1 MIFPQWIRFFP
12 AQRLRNSSVFYK
24 GRIPTCYTNW
34 LLKSC
39 AAFHEVSNAAR
50 IHNLFMDPVQSPSPL
65 NVPTEV
71 LATLVEIG
79 EEINSSL
86 DLDEVLRKT
95 AALVK
100 RLVDYEIFSVLL
112 LDESMHRLYHRFTI
126 GYGEEA
132 GKDWLIPIGQGIT
145 GTSAATGRAVRV
157 PDVREDPRY
166 INIIDSVRS
175 ELVVPLM
182 VKGQA
187 IGVLD
192 IQSTQV
198 DYFTRDQQSVL
209 TLMASRL
216 AIAIENAR
224 LFERVRSQ
232 ADTLLVLNDVGREAN
247 SILAV
252 EELLRRAAELVKR
265 VIDYQIL
272 GILLYDESTNM
283 FRHRLDVK
291 YGQSAQGKLRV
302 TAHEGIVGAAIAT
315 ELPVRVPDVNLD
327 SRYIMVNPET
337 RSELAIPMIHQ
348 GRVVGVLD
356 LESPQIN
363 YFTEQHEQTLMI
375 LAAHLAVSL
384 ENARL
389 YEKLAKDEA
398 RMERELTAAQR
409 LQTALLRPVPSI
421 DYGLDI
427 TARIHSAR
435 EVCGDLYDFLSY
447 GTQQLGIALGDVS
460 GKGSAAALYG
470 AVATGILR
478 SLSPHKLQPAELLR
492 QLNQLVSDRR
502 VEGRYM
508 TFCFATW
515 QKGRHTLRLANAGQT
530 QPLLWKDGHAEQI
543 KLSGFPIGIFDDA
556 TYEEWSVRLKSGD
569 IMLFFSDGLTEAA
582 NREGKF
588 FGTHRIKDILEANA
602 HLNSTE
608 LADRLLEEVESFT
621 QGGAITDDRT
631 LVVMKVK

>member
-1 MIFPQWIRFFP
+1 MEP
-12 AQRLRNSSVFYK
+12 AQ
-24 GRIPTCYTNW
+24 
-34 LLKSC
+34 
-39 AAFHEVSNAAR
+39 A
-50 IHNLFMDPVQSPSPL
+50 PSPL
-65 NVPTEV
+65 NVPAEV

-100 RLVDYEIFSVLL
+100 RLIDYEIFSVLL
-112 LDESMHRLYHRFTI
+112 VDESMHRLYHRFTI

-132 GKDWLIPIGQGIT
+132 GKDWVIPIGQGIT
-145 GTSAATGRAVRV
+145 GTAAATGRAVRV

-175 ELVVPLM
+175 EMVIPLM

-265 VIDYQIL
+265 VINYQIL
-272 GILLYDESTNM
+272 GILLYDESANLY
-283 FRHRLDVK
+283 RHRLDVK

-302 TAHEGIVGAAIAT
+302 TPHEGIVGAAIAT
-315 ELPVRVPDVNLD
+315 ELPVRVPDVTLD
-327 SRYIMVNPET
+327 SRYIMINPET

-356 LESPQIN
+356 LESPQVN
-363 YFTEQHEQTLMI
+363 YFTEDHEQTLMI

-409 LQTALLRPVPSI
+409 LQTALLRPVPDT

-447 GTQQLGIALGDVS
+447 GTQQLGVALGDVS

-492 QLNQLVSDRR
+492 QLNQLVCDRR

-508 TFCFATW
+508 TICFATW
-515 QKGRHTLRLANAGQT
+515 QKGRHKLRLANAGQT
-530 QPLLWKDGHAEQI
+530 QPLLWKDGHVEQI
-543 KLSGFPIGIFDDA
+543 NLTGFPIGIFDDA
-556 TYEEWSVRLKSGD
+556 TYEEWSVSLTSGD
-569 IMLFFSDGLTEAA
+569 ILLFFSDGLTEAS

-588 FGTHRIKDILEANA
+588 FGTGRIKELLEANA
-602 HLNSTE
+602 HMNSSE
-608 LADRLLEEVESFT
+608 LADRLLEEVEKFT

>member
-1 MIFPQWIRFFP
+1 LGGSNPHLLYYVTLVQSC
-12 AQRLRNSSVFYK
+12 SSVLSANYNCDYL
-24 GRIPTCYTNW
+24 I
-34 LLKSC
+34 
-39 AAFHEVSNAAR
+39 
-50 IHNLFMDPVQSPSPL
+50 MDPVQTPTPL

-86 DLDEVLRKT
+86 DLDEVLKKT

-100 RLVDYEIFSVLL
+100 RLIDFEVFGVLL
-112 LDESMHRLYHRFTI
+112 VDESMHRLYHRFTI

-132 GKDWLIPIGQGIT
+132 GKEWVIPIGQGIT
-145 GTSAATGRAVRV
+145 GTAAATGRAVRV

-166 INIIDSVRS
+166 INIVDSVRS
-175 ELVVPLM
+175 EMVIPLM

-216 AIAIENAR
+216 ATAIENAR
-224 LFERVRSQ
+224 LFERVRTQ
-232 ADTLLVLNDVGREAN
+232 ANTLLVLNEVGREAN
-247 SILAV
+247 AILAV
-252 EELLRRAAELVKR
+252 EQLLRRAAELVKR

-272 GILLYDESTNM
+272 GILLYDDKTKI
-283 FRHRLDVK
+283 FRHRLDMK
-291 YGQSAQGKLRV
+291 YGESAQGKLRISPE
-302 TAHEGIVGAAIAT
+302 EGIVGTAIAT
-315 ELPVRVPDVNLD
+315 QLPVRIPDVTLD

-337 RSELAIPMIHQ
+337 RSEMAIPMIHK

-356 LESPQIN
+356 LESPQVN
-363 YFTEQHEQTLMI
+363 YFTEDHEQTLSI

-389 YEKLAKDEA
+389 YEQLAKDEA

-409 LQTALLRPVPSI
+409 LQTALLRPVPTN

-427 TARIHSAR
+427 TARITSAR

-447 GTQQLGIALGDVS
+447 GSQNLGIALGDVS
-460 GKGSAAALYG
+460 GKGTAAALYG

-478 SLSPHKLQPAELLR
+478 SLSPQKLQPAELLHL
-492 QLNQLVSDRR
+492 LNQLVCDRR

-508 TFCFATW
+508 TICFATW
-515 QKGRHTLRLANAGQT
+515 QKGRRKLRVANAGQT
-530 QPLLWKDGHAEQI
+530 QPLLWKDGHVEQI

-556 TYEEWSVRLKSGD
+556 TYEEWNVRLSPGD
-569 IMLFFSDGLTEAA
+569 VLLFFSDGLTEAA
-582 NREGKF
+582 NRDGKF
-588 FGTHRIKDILEANA
+588 FGTNRIKDLLTANS
-602 HLNSTE
+602 HMNSSD
-608 LADRLLEEVESFT
+608 LADRLLQEVEDFT

-631 LVVMKVK
+631 LVVVKVK

>member
-1 MIFPQWIRFFP
+1 
-12 AQRLRNSSVFYK
+12 
-24 GRIPTCYTNW
+24 
-34 LLKSC
+34 
-39 AAFHEVSNAAR
+39 
-50 IHNLFMDPVQSPSPL
+50 MDPVQAPIPL
-65 NVPTEV
+65 NIPAEV

-86 DLDEVLRKT
+86 DLDEVLQKT

-100 RLVDYEIFSVLL
+100 RLIDFEIFSVLL
-112 LDESMHRLYHRFTI
+112 VDESMHRLYHRFTI
-126 GYGEEA
+126 GYGDKA
-132 GKDWLIPIGQGIT
+132 GKDWVIPIGQGIT
-145 GTSAATGRAVRV
+145 GTAAATGRAVRV

-175 ELVVPLM
+175 EMVIPLM

-224 LFERVRSQ
+224 LFERVSSQ
-232 ADTLLVLNDVGREAN
+232 ADTLLVLNEVGREAS

-265 VIDYQIL
+265 VINFQIL
-272 GILLYDESTNM
+272 GILLYDEALGVY
-283 FRHRLDVK
+283 RHRLDVK

-302 TAHEGIVGAAIAT
+302 GANEGIVGAAISSK
-315 ELPVRVPDVNLD
+315 LPVRVGDVTHD

-337 RSELAIPMIHQ
+337 RSEMAIPLIHQ
-348 GRVVGVLD
+348 DRVVGVLD
-356 LESPQIN
+356 LESPQVN
-363 YFTEQHEQTLMI
+363 YFTAEHEQTLSI

-389 YEKLAKDEA
+389 YEKVAKDEA

-409 LQTALLRPVPSI
+409 LQTALLRPVPET

-435 EVCGDLYDFLSY
+435 EVCGDLYDFLTY
-447 GTQQLGIALGDVS
+447 GSQQLGIALGDVS

-492 QLNQLVSDRR
+492 QLNQLVCDRR

-508 TFCFATW
+508 TICFATW
-515 QKGRHTLRLANAGQT
+515 QKARHRLRIANAGQT
-530 QPLLWKDGHAEQI
+530 QPLLWKDGHVEQVKI
-543 KLSGFPIGIFDDA
+543 SGFPIGIFDEA
-556 TYEEWSVRLKSGD
+556 TYEEWNVQLKPGD
-569 IMLFFSDGLTEAA
+569 ILLFFSDGLTEAA

-588 FGTHRIKDILEANA
+588 FGTHRLQELLAANA
-602 HLNSTE
+602 HMNSSE
-608 LADRLLEEVESFT
+608 LADILLAEVEAFT
-621 QGGAITDDRT
+621 EGGPITDDRT

>member
-1 MIFPQWIRFFP
+1 MEP
-12 AQRLRNSSVFYK
+12 AQ
-24 GRIPTCYTNW
+24 
-34 LLKSC
+34 
-39 AAFHEVSNAAR
+39 A
-50 IHNLFMDPVQSPSPL
+50 PSPL
-65 NVPTEV
+65 NVPAEV

-100 RLVDYEIFSVLL
+100 RLIDYEIFSVLL
-112 LDESMHRLYHRFTI
+112 VDESMHRLYHRFTI

-132 GKDWLIPIGQGIT
+132 GKDWVIPIGQGIT
-145 GTSAATGRAVRV
+145 GTAAATGRAVRV

-175 ELVVPLM
+175 EMVIPLM

-192 IQSTQV
+192 IQSTQL

-224 LFERVRSQ
+224 LFERIRSQ
-232 ADTLLVLNDVGREAN
+232 ADTLLVLNEVGREAN

-272 GILLYDESTNM
+272 GILLYDESANLY
-283 FRHRLDVK
+283 RHRLDVK

-302 TAHEGIVGAAIAT
+302 TPHEGIVGAAIAT
-315 ELPVRVPDVNLD
+315 ELPVRVPDVTLD

-356 LESPQIN
+356 LESPQVN
-363 YFTEQHEQTLMI
+363 YFTEDHEQTLMI
-375 LAAHLAVSL
+375 LGAHLAVSL

-409 LQTALLRPVPSI
+409 LQTALLRPVPDT

-447 GTQQLGIALGDVS
+447 GTQQLGVALGDVS

-492 QLNQLVSDRR
+492 QLNQLVCDRR

-508 TFCFATW
+508 TICFATW
-515 QKGRHTLRLANAGQT
+515 QKGRHKLRLANAGQT
-530 QPLLWKDGHAEQI
+530 QPLLWKDGHVEQI
-543 KLSGFPIGIFDDA
+543 QLTGFPIGIFDDA
-556 TYEEWSVRLKSGD
+556 TYEEWSVSLTSGD
-569 IMLFFSDGLTEAA
+569 ILLFFSDGLTEAS

-588 FGTHRIKDILEANA
+588 FGTGRIKELLEANA
-602 HLNSTE
+602 HMNSSE
-608 LADRLLEEVESFT
+608 LADRLLEEVEKFT

>member
-1 MIFPQWIRFFP
+1 M
-12 AQRLRNSSVFYK
+12 
-24 GRIPTCYTNW
+24 
-34 LLKSC
+34 
-39 AAFHEVSNAAR
+39 E
-50 IHNLFMDPVQSPSPL
+50 PVQTTSPL
-65 NVPTEV
+65 NVPAEI
-71 LATLVEIG
+71 LATLVEIS

-86 DLDEVLRKT
+86 DLDEVLQKT
-95 AALVK
+95 AMLVK
-100 RLVDYEIFSVLL
+100 RLVDFEIFGVML
-112 LDESMHRLYHRFTI
+112 LDESTQRLYHRFTI
-126 GYGEEA
+126 GYGEQA
-132 GKDWLIPIGQGIT
+132 SKDWQIPLGQGIT
-145 GTSAATGRAVRV
+145 GTAAATGRAVRV
-157 PDVREDPRY
+157 GDVREDPRY

-175 ELVVPLM
+175 ELVVPLV
-182 VKGQA
+182 VKGQS

-216 AIAIENAR
+216 AVAIENAR

-232 ADTLLVLNDVGREAN
+232 ADTLRVLNEVGREAN
-247 SILAV
+247 SILDV

-265 VIDYQIL
+265 VINYQIL
-272 GILLYDESTNM
+272 GILLHDEATNV

-302 TAHEGIVGAAIAT
+302 TPNEGVVGAAISSGQ
-315 ELPVRVPDVNLD
+315 PVRVPDVTQD
-327 SRYIMVNPET
+327 PRYFMVNPET
-337 RSELAIPMIHQ
+337 RSELAIPMIHK

-356 LESPQIN
+356 LESPQTN
-363 YFTEQHEQTLMI
+363 YFTEDHVQTLTI

-389 YEKLAKDEA
+389 YEQLARDEA
-398 RMERELTAAQR
+398 RMDRELTAAQR
-409 LQTALLRPVPSI
+409 LQNALLRPVPTV
-421 DYGLDI
+421 DFGLDI
-427 TARIHSAR
+427 AARILSAR
-435 EVCGDLYDFLSY
+435 QVCGDLYDFLSY
-447 GTQQLGIALGDVS
+447 GTQQLGVALGDVS

-515 QKGRHTLRLANAGQT
+515 QKARRILRVANAGQT
-530 QPLLWKDGHAEQI
+530 QPLLWKDGHVEQL

-556 TYEEWSVRLKSGD
+556 TYDEWSVKLAKGD
-569 IMLFFSDGLTEAA
+569 ILVFYSDGLTEAA
-582 NREGKF
+582 NPEGKF
-588 FGTHRIKDILEANA
+588 FGGSRLIEVLEK
-602 HLNSTE
+602 HTKLSSSD
-608 LADRLLEEVESFT
+608 LADRMLEEVQEFT
-621 QGGAITDDRT
+621 EGGAITDDRT

>member
-1 MIFPQWIRFFP
+1 
-12 AQRLRNSSVFYK
+12 
-24 GRIPTCYTNW
+24 
-34 LLKSC
+34 
-39 AAFHEVSNAAR
+39 
-50 IHNLFMDPVQSPSPL
+50 MDPVQAPSPL
-65 NVPTEV
+65 NVPAEV

-79 EEINSSL
+79 EEINTSL

-100 RLVDYEIFSVLL
+100 RLIDYEIFSVLL
-112 LDESMHRLYHRFTI
+112 VDEPMHRLYHRFTI

-132 GKDWLIPIGQGIT
+132 GKDWVIPIGQGIT
-145 GTSAATGRAVRV
+145 GTAAATGRAVRV

-175 ELVVPLM
+175 EMVVPLM

-192 IQSTQV
+192 IQSTQL

-232 ADTLLVLNDVGREAN
+232 ADTLRVLNEVGREAN

-272 GILLYDESTNM
+272 GILLYDESANLY
-283 FRHRLDVK
+283 RHRLDMK

-302 TAHEGIVGAAIAT
+302 TPHEGIVGAAIAT
-315 ELPVRVPDVNLD
+315 ELPVRVPDVTLD

-363 YFTEQHEQTLMI
+363 YFTEQHEQTLTL

-389 YEKLAKDEA
+389 YEKVAKDEA

-409 LQTALLRPVPSI
+409 LQTALLRPVPDT

-435 EVCGDLYDFLSY
+435 EVCGDLYDFLTY
-447 GTQQLGIALGDVS
+447 GTQQLGVALGDVS

-492 QLNQLVSDRR
+492 QLNQLVCDRR

-508 TFCFATW
+508 TICFATW
-515 QKGRHTLRLANAGQT
+515 QKVRRKLRLANAGQT
-530 QPLLWKDGHAEQI
+530 QPLLWKDGHVEQI
-543 KLSGFPIGIFDDA
+543 QLTGFPIGIFDDA
-556 TYEEWSVRLKSGD
+556 TYEEWSVRLNPGD
-569 IMLFFSDGLTEAA
+569 ILLFFSDGLTEAT

-588 FGTHRIKDILEANA
+588 FGAGRIKDLLAANA
-602 HLNSTE
+602 KLSSSK
-608 LADRLLEEVESFT
+608 LADRLLEEVEKFT

-631 LVVMKVK
+631 LVVMKAK

>member
-1 MIFPQWIRFFP
+1 M
-12 AQRLRNSSVFYK
+12 
-24 GRIPTCYTNW
+24 
-34 LLKSC
+34 
-39 AAFHEVSNAAR
+39 E
-50 IHNLFMDPVQSPSPL
+50 PVQAPSPL
-65 NVPTEV
+65 NVSAEV

-100 RLVDYEIFSVLL
+100 RLIDYEIFSVLL
-112 LDESMHRLYHRFTI
+112 LDESMQRLYHRFTI
-126 GYGEEA
+126 GYGDEG
-132 GKDWLIPIGQGIT
+132 GKDWVIPIGQGIT
-145 GTSAATGRAVRV
+145 GTAAATGRAVRV

-232 ADTLLVLNDVGREAN
+232 ADTMLVLNEVGREAS

-272 GILLYDESTNM
+272 GILLYDEATNLY
-283 FRHRLDVK
+283 RHRLDVK

-302 TAHEGIVGAAIAT
+302 GANEGIVGAAIAT
-315 ELPVRVPDVNLD
+315 KLPVRVADVTLD

-337 RSELAIPMIHQ
+337 RSELAIPMLHQ
-348 GRVVGVLD
+348 DRVVGVLD
-356 LESPQIN
+356 LESPQVN
-363 YFTEQHEQTLMI
+363 YFTAEHEQTLTI
-375 LAAHLAVSL
+375 LAASLAVSL

-389 YEKLAKDEA
+389 YEKVAKDEA
-398 RMERELTAAQR
+398 RMERELIDGQR
-409 LQTALLRPVPSI
+409 LQTALLRPVPDI
-421 DYGLDI
+421 DYDLDI

-435 EVCGDLYDFLSY
+435 EVCGDLYDFLTY
-447 GTQQLGIALGDVS
+447 GTQQLGVALGDVS
-460 GKGSAAALYG
+460 GKGTAAALYG
-470 AVATGILR
+470 AVATGMLR
-478 SLSPHKLQPAELLR
+478 SLSPQKLQPAELLR
-492 QLNQLVSDRR
+492 VLNQLVCDRR
-502 VEGRYM
+502 VDGRYM
-508 TFCFATW
+508 TICFATW
-515 QKGRHTLRLANAGQT
+515 QKARRKLRLANAGQT
-530 QPLLWKDGHAEQI
+530 QPLLWKDGHVEQI
-543 KLSGFPIGIFDDA
+543 MLTGFPIGIFDDA
-556 TYEEWSVRLKSGD
+556 TYDEWSVTLAAGD
-569 IMLFFSDGLTEAA
+569 ILLFFSDGLTEAV

-588 FGTHRIKDILEANA
+588 FGTHRIKDLLAANA
-602 HLNSTE
+602 KMSSSE
-608 LADRLLEEVESFT
+608 LADRLLEAVQEFT
-621 QGGAITDDRT
+621 EGGAITDDRA

>member
-1 MIFPQWIRFFP
+1 
-12 AQRLRNSSVFYK
+12 
-24 GRIPTCYTNW
+24 
-34 LLKSC
+34 
-39 AAFHEVSNAAR
+39 
-50 IHNLFMDPVQSPSPL
+50 MDPVRAPSVL
-65 NVPTEV
+65 NVPAEV
-71 LATLVEIG
+71 LATLVEIS

-86 DLDEVLRKT
+86 DLDEVLQKT

-100 RLVDYEIFSVLL
+100 RLIDYEIFSVLL
-112 LDESMHRLYHRFTI
+112 VDESARRLVHRFTI

-145 GTSAATGRAVRV
+145 GTAAATGRAVRV

-175 ELVVPLM
+175 ELAVPLM

-192 IQSTQV
+192 IQSPQL

-224 LFERVRSQ
+224 LFERVRTQ
-232 ADTLLVLNDVGREAN
+232 ADTLLVLNEVGREAN
-247 SILAV
+247 SILVV

-272 GILLYDESTNM
+272 GILLYDEATNTY
-283 FRHRLDVK
+283 RHRLEIK
-291 YGQSAQGKLRV
+291 YGQTGQGKLRV
-302 TAHEGIVGAAIAT
+302 SPNEGIVGTAVAT
-315 ELPVRVPDVNLD
+315 GRPVRVPDVALD
-327 SRYIMVNPET
+327 SRYIVVNPET
-337 RSELAIPMIHQ
+337 RSELAIPMLHKDQ
-348 GRVVGVLD
+348 VVGVLD
-356 LESPQIN
+356 LESPQVN
-363 YFTEQHEQTLMI
+363 YFTEDHVQTLSI

-427 TARIHSAR
+427 TARILSAR

-447 GTQQLGIALGDVS
+447 GTQQLGVALGDVS

-478 SLSPHKLQPAELLR
+478 SLSPHKLQPAELLK
-492 QLNQLVSDRR
+492 QLNQLMCDRR
-502 VEGRYM
+502 VDGRYM
-508 TFCFATW
+508 TVCFATW
-515 QKGRHTLRLANAGQT
+515 QKARHTLRLANAGQT
-530 QPLLWKDGHAEQI
+530 QPLLWKDGHVEQI
-543 KLSGFPIGIFDDA
+543 NLTGFPIGIFDDA
-556 TYEEWSVRLKSGD
+556 VYDEWNVRLKPGD
-569 IMLFFSDGLTEAA
+569 ILVLFSDGLTEAV

-588 FGTHRIKDILEANA
+588 FGAGRLKELLASNA
-602 HLNSTE
+602 HLNSGE
-608 LADRLLEEVESFT
+608 IADRLLGEVQEFT

>member
-1 MIFPQWIRFFP
+1 MNP
-12 AQRLRNSSVFYK
+12 APAK
-24 GRIPTCYTNW
+24 
-34 LLKSC
+34 
-39 AAFHEVSNAAR
+39 
-50 IHNLFMDPVQSPSPL
+50 PL
-65 NVPTEV
+65 IDMPAEV
-71 LATLVEIG
+71 LATLVELS

-95 AALVK
+95 ASLVK
-100 RLVDYEIFSVLL
+100 RLIDYEIFGVML
-112 LDESMHRLYHRFTI
+112 LDESTQRLYHRFTI

-132 GKDWLIPIGQGIT
+132 SKDWQIPIGQGIT
-145 GTSAATGRAVRV
+145 GTAAATGRAVRV
-157 PDVREDPRY
+157 PDVRDDPRY

-175 ELVVPLM
+175 ELVIPLI

-198 DYFTRDQQSVL
+198 DYFTRDQQGIL
-209 TLMASRL
+209 TLMAGRL
-216 AIAIENAR
+216 AVAIENAR

-232 ADTLLVLNDVGREAN
+232 ADTLLVLNEVAREAN
-247 SILAV
+247 SILDV

-272 GILLYDESTNM
+272 GILLYDERTKV

-302 TAHEGIVGAAIAT
+302 SANEGIVGAAVSSGQPI
-315 ELPVRVPDVNLD
+315 RVPDVTLD
-327 SRYIMVNPET
+327 ARYIVVNPET
-337 RSELAIPMIHQ
+337 RSELAIPLIHK

-356 LESPQIN
+356 LESPQTN
-363 YFTEQHEQTLMI
+363 YFTEDHVQTLTI

-389 YEKLAKDEA
+389 YEKLARDEA

-409 LQTALLRPVPSI
+409 LQNALLRPVPSI
-421 DYGLDI
+421 DFGLDI
-427 TARIHSAR
+427 AARILSAR

-447 GTQQLGIALGDVS
+447 GTQQLGVALGDVS

-478 SLSPHKLQPAELLR
+478 SLSPHKLQPAELLH
-492 QLNQLVSDRR
+492 QLNQLVCDRR
-502 VEGRYM
+502 IDGRYM
-508 TFCFATW
+508 TICFATW
-515 QKGRHTLRLANAGQT
+515 QKARRKLRVANAGQT
-530 QPLLWKDGHAEQI
+530 QPFLWKDGRVEHV
-543 KLSGFPIGIFDDA
+543 KLNGFPIGIFDDV
-556 TYEEWSVRLKSGD
+556 TYDEWSVTLNSGD
-569 IMLFFSDGLTEAA
+569 ILVFYSDGITEASS
-582 NREGKF
+582 RDGKL
-588 FGTHRIKDILEANA
+588 FGTSRLKTLIGENT
-602 HLNSTE
+602 HLSSAE
-608 LADRLLEEVESFT
+608 LADRMLEAVQEFT